1 MSVERYQL
9 SSSGELVHSRFELPF
24 AGASVEDVY
33 VPTAPTQASSCG
45 DSKSVSRYRMAR
57 GSYRQLHEVVHPEM
71 LFFKRQVE
79 QLQQQHTAL
88 QDALQD
94 NSFLVQSL
102 QAKIVALEADIVELE
117 QKNTKE

>member
-1 MSVERYQL
+1 
-9 SSSGELVHSRFELPF
+9 
-24 AGASVEDVY
+24 
-33 VPTAPTQASSCG
+33 
-45 DSKSVSRYRMAR
+45 
-57 GSYRQLHEVVHPEM
+57 M